1 MCLLDIREGIQ
12 AMNLDLECA
21 GCEKAEELVGIALE
35 LFTGGNVA
43 KKSWSG
49 NPDTLWCKA
58 AAT

>member
-1 MCLLDIREGIQ
+1 
-12 AMNLDLECA
+12 MNLDLECA